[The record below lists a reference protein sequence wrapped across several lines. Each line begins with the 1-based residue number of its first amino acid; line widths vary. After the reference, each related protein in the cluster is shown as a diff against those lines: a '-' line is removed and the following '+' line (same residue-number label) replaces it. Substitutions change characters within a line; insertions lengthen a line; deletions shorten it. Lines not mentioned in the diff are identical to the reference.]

1 MPNKKENPGAGGA
14 AFGAVNSYSEQGN
27 NSENDNFS
35 QEQNGNRDRPLSLH
49 HDFKPIKSALY
60 DLVGRRLT
68 DTEAAIIVALCQS
81 GEVCSYSR
89 NPHHYS
95 MPGRYRTS
103 LYSHRKVAGGMDR
116 LAADGLIWNWKQEK
130 GTRGWQSTC
139 AATPELIEKY
149 AIVTDGHE
157 AKLIVPREPIV
168 MRDAEKNLVD
178 YKDNAKTKSMRRSL
192 CEYNDALND
201 TAITG
206 VDKGS
211 IRRIFNGDFKHGG
224 RGYADGGSWQQ
235 LRGKATDEDGNPVPM
250 HLRRSSVKIN
260 GEAVSELDYKN
271 LHPRLLYARLGINP
285 PADCYAVPGFHRD
298 LAKVALLIM
307 LNARSRH
314 GAVSALAK
322 KDVMEKTGTAVIAS
336 HEAHNAANG
345 VLAKLC
351 DLHEPISQFFFT
363 GIGSQLMALDGDIAQ
378 AVMDRMLRAGVV
390 VLPVHD
396 SFMVARSKADLLG
409 QIMMEVSSTKCGMII
424 PVEAKY

>member
-1 MPNKKENPGAGGA
+1 MPQKENPGADGA
-14 AFGAVNSYSEQGN
+14 ASGGVDVCSEHIQHNDSVNH
-27 NSENDNFS
+27 S
-35 QEQNGNRDRPLSLH
+35 QEQNGNRDKPLSLH
-49 HDFKPIKSALY
+49 HDFKPLKS
-60 DLVGRRLT
+60 DLCDLAGRTLS
-68 DTEAAIIVALCQS
+68 DTEAAIIVALCRT
-81 GEVCSYSR
+81 GEVHSYSR
-89 NPHHYS
+89 NPLHYN
-95 MPGRYRTS
+95 MPGRYRTN

-116 LAADGLIWNWKQEK
+116 LAADGLIFNWKQER

-157 AKLIVPREPIV
+157 PKLIIPREPIV

-178 YKDNAKTKSMRRSL
+178 YKDNAKTKAMRRSL

-206 VDKGS
+206 VDKGN

-224 RGYADGGSWQQ
+224 RAYADGGSWQQ

-260 GEAVSELDYKN
+260 GEAVTELDYKN
-271 LHPRLLYARLGINP
+271 LHPRLLYARLGIDAP
-285 PADCYAVPGFHRD
+285 DDCYAVPGFHRD

-322 KDVMEKTGTAVIAS
+322 KEDMEKTGTAVIGS
-336 HEAHNAANG
+336 NEAHNAAKG
-345 VLAKLC
+345 VLASLC
-351 DLHEPISQFFFT
+351 ELHARISQFFFT

-378 AVMDRMLRAGVV
+378 AVMSQMLRAGVV

-396 SFMVARSKADLLG
+396 SFMVARSKADLLRET
-409 QIMMEVSSTKCGMII
+409 MMEISFALCGVVI